1 MENTYIGMMGGK
13 KQRLES
19 ADQANFQ
26 CLHQK
31 KKFYLHSHGPLD
43 RMIFKMRAD
52 RTLYGLSE
60 IKDFFFP
67 CSIPR
72 YTADISRLSSISMEI

>member
-31 KKFYLHSHGPLD
+31 KSFICTVMAHLTG
-43 RMIFKMRAD
+43 
-52 RTLYGLSE
+52 
-60 IKDFFFP
+60 
-67 CSIPR
+67 
-72 YTADISRLSSISMEI
+72 